1 MMFFQ
6 FKVSHQLSTP
16 DDTTSDFI
24 HNQVAM
30 QAPMSEGLVPDL
42 LGNLYNN
49 SPSFKRVRA
58 TFNFR

>member
-6 FKVSHQLSTP
+6 FKVSHQLSTS

-42 LGNLYNN
+42 LGNL
-49 SPSFKRVRA
+49 
-58 TFNFR
+58 